1 MGVFASSPSP
11 DVICPSPVKGEGVL
25 IILLLLAITWI
36 GPPVRA
42 EETVLVA
49 AAANLSHTLEELI
62 ARYEDHTGNMVR
74 ASYGASGNLT
84 QQILQGAPFQ
94 VFLPADRKSLD
105 RLQMKNHSIVA
116 SNVLARGRIGFF
128 VPRDSS
134 LAGQDLKSL
143 LHALQ
148 NGKYRRLALANPET
162 APYGVAAMEALQKAG
177 VWVLEED
184 KLLQGE
190 SVAQAMQFALSGG
203 VDLGV
208 VPLSYARLTEVAGKG
223 EFLEIP
229 EEWHQPLLQY
239 RVLLVDTAPA
249 RSFYEFLRSPTA
261 KEILKSHGYKTQL
274 TNDK

>member
-1 MGVFASSPSP
+1 MNQGIRGCIA
-11 DVICPSPVKGEGVL
+11 VIF
-25 IILLLLAITWI
+25 LLFCHAWI
-36 GPPVRA
+36 GLSVRA

-49 AAANLSHTLEELI
+49 AAANLSHTLEEVI
-62 ARYEDHTGNMVR
+62 ARYEEHSVSKVR
-74 ASYGASGNLT
+74 ASYGSSGNLT

-105 RLQMKNHSIVA
+105 RLQEQSRSIIA
-116 SNVLARGRIGFF
+116 RTVLARGRIGFF

-134 LAGQDLKSL
+134 LAALNLKSV

-148 NGKYRRLALANPET
+148 NGKYRRLALANPEA
-162 APYGVAAMEALQKAG
+162 APYGVAAMETLQKAG

-184 KLLQGE
+184 KLLLGE

-208 VPLSYARLTEVAGKG
+208 VPYSYATLPEIAGKG

-229 EEWHQPLLQY
+229 ESWHQPLLQY

-249 RSFYEFLRSPTA
+249 RSFYEYLSSPA
-261 KEILKSHGYKTQL
+261 AIAILKAHGYETQL
-274 TNDK
+274 TND